1 MELTAREYEKQEQLL
16 RGITLPFGQI
26 DEVEYC
32 PAKEHRAFLTARF
45 YGYDSLFAVHMTLH
59 SEPRSNIK
67 VTLGLPL
74 TNWNGK
80 LLCLGNG
87 GAAGRTGTSDVLRG
101 VSLGYATAHT
111 DMGTE
116 PEPYDCIGNFAALE
130 DFGHRATH
138 LMTIAAKQITT
149 AFYGTEPAHCYFS
162 GGSTGGQQALMQAQR
177 YPEDHDGIVCYHP
190 AHDRV
195 ALHTQFAWNR
205 NLMNEGG
212 QPQFT
217 SEELDAIYAR
227 LVEAYAERCG
237 AAPGEDFLPY
247 PDQIG
252 EMDFSIFCDE
262 KMKTPLTAHQIE
274 LLKKIYAGP
283 SDPVTGTRIYEGMT
297 VGAETQSLS
306 LKDMIK
312 PAEFTKMLMFPFYWA
327 YGNTMGLE
335 FDFHADYLRAHAEL
349 SPILDAT
356 SIDLRPFAARG
367 GKLLL
372 IHGTN
377 DAAIPYQS
385 STRYYRQVIEQMG
398 GLSNTTAFF
407 RYFLVPGLAHGIG
420 GAGVQSIGQLD
431 YTSVPRDALHDP
443 IVALDRWVCDGT
455 APEKLLS
462 VAFENGD
469 LLGTKIEKERPVYPY
484 PYRTKYRSGDP
495 SEPDAY
501 EPIL

>member
-195 ALHTQFAWNR
+195 ALHTQFAWKAVSRSLPPRSWMPFMRDLWRRMPN
-205 NLMNEGG
+205 
-212 QPQFT
+212 
-217 SEELDAIYAR
+217 
-227 LVEAYAERCG
+227 
-237 AAPGEDFLPY
+237 AAAQRPAKTFCRTP
-247 PDQIG
+247 IR
-252 EMDFSIFCDE
+252 SVKWIFRSSA
-262 KMKTPLTAHQIE
+262 T
-274 LLKKIYAGP
+274 KK
-283 SDPVTGTRIYEGMT
+283 
-297 VGAETQSLS
+297 
-306 LKDMIK
+306 
-312 PAEFTKMLMFPFYWA
+312 
-327 YGNTMGLE
+327 
-335 FDFHADYLRAHAEL
+335 
-349 SPILDAT
+349 
-356 SIDLRPFAARG
+356 
-367 GKLLL
+367 
-372 IHGTN
+372 
-377 DAAIPYQS
+377 
-385 STRYYRQVIEQMG
+385 
-398 GLSNTTAFF
+398 
-407 RYFLVPGLAHGIG
+407 
-420 GAGVQSIGQLD
+420 
-431 YTSVPRDALHDP
+431 
-443 IVALDRWVCDGT
+443 
-455 APEKLLS
+455 
-462 VAFENGD
+462 
-469 LLGTKIEKERPVYPY
+469 
-484 PYRTKYRSGDP
+484 
-495 SEPDAY
+495 
-501 EPIL
+501 